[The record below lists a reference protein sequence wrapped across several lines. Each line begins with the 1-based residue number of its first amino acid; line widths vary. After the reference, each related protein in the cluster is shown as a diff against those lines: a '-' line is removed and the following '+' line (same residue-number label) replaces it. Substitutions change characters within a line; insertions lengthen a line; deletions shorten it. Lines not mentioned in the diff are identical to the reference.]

1 MKFEIMEQ
9 LGADLSPPNA
19 SAAAHTWEKDDKDDP
34 LAGLRAGTARLAV
47 GVRAEASHIS
57 ECVAEMT
64 DLAAQAAR
72 ARLAPPG
79 DGPAPRPPA
88 NFRAARFGSAPNS

>member
-9 LGADLSPPNA
+9 SGADLSLTNV
-19 SAAAHTWEKDDKDDP
+19 SATIPTLKRDDTTDP
-34 LAGLRAGTARLAV
+34 LVGLRAGTARLADE
-47 GVRAEASHIS
+47 VRVEALHIS
-57 ECVAEMT
+57 ECVAEMM

-72 ARLAPPG
+72 ARRAPPG

-88 NFRAARFGSAPNS
+88 SFRAARFGSAPNG

>member
-1 MKFEIMEQ
+1 VKFEIMEQ
-9 LGADLSPPNA
+9 PGADRSPPNA
-19 SAAAHTWEKDDKDDP
+19 SASNPTLKREDTTDP
-34 LAGLRAGTARLAV
+34 LVGLRAGTARLADE
-47 GVRAEASHIS
+47 VRAEALHIS

-88 NFRAARFGSAPNS
+88 NFRAARFGSAPNG